1 MFSEVMCMSV
11 QSKIDGEFSVLVN
24 NISKIA
30 LAIERKGVHS
40 SGELSKYADEID
52 SIVVTNNTVVN
63 TEIDESKKKEIIEE
77 YVKNKLHYDSIDD
90 LPNFYGVA
98 LRNYIRSGSIDN
110 LYYGYGI
117 CPLDL
122 PKKYIHKFKYK
133 IEYRFT
139 NSSDTNT
146 TELLDFNEEDYYDD
160 TRINVLL
167 DLSLL
172 NGKVLDNTYIKLY
185 DVDGNYLN
193 YSYSFGASTNYF
205 NRVRFSGN
213 NKTGDDYSNLLNIA
227 CYDKLYN
234 HKSGE
239 SDVFYSGASGRR
251 LKYMYQL
258 SDDGKTLYDVWGYYI
273 GGDGNSSYGFTDN
286 SDYGISYHLDE
297 VPSGVERIGI
307 VQNNNSYASVLDYN
321 KVKKIVDAG
330 YKYVAV
336 AIDNTFSMD
345 AKENIDVYLID
356 GTKVTFNKGKW
367 TYNIVE
373 GTFSSYSS

>member
-1 MFSEVMCMSV
+1 MSV
-11 QSKIDGEFSVLVN
+11 QNKIDSELNLLVD

-30 LAIERKGVHS
+30 LSIERKGVHS

-98 LRNYIRSGSIDN
+98 LRNYIRSGSIDS

-213 NKTGDDYSNLLNIA
+213 NKTGDDYSNFLNIA